1 MPTTLFGK
9 ALFCLVYSA
18 GFTTLMLNGLEAW
31 NTIDKRIQENKKS
44 KTTERG
50 VEDDMVQEHCD

>member
-1 MPTTLFGK
+1 MPKMLLEK

-31 NTIDKRIQENKKS
+31 STIDKLIQENKKS

-50 VEDDMVQEHCD
+50 AEDELV

>member
-1 MPTTLFGK
+1 MSTTLFGK
-9 ALFCLVYSA
+9 ALFCLVCST

-31 NTIDKRIQENKKS
+31 STIDKLIQESKKS

-50 VEDDMVQEHCD
+50 VEDGMVQEHCD